1 MEPLGALGFT
11 LDIAMNRAPKTLLAL
26 MVAAAVAAGQSA
38 APTPT
43 PAASADTSAAAAP
56 GDAQTAVLSDH
67 PSAPV
72 PPPTS
77 GFEVPERSV
86 SPEVA
91 RALSLGMPKYNPP
104 TPTPV
109 AANQPQDVL
118 EADKPKNEIKRLP
131 SYVVHD
137 SRPPVFRDRD
147 LYTKD
152 GLVSLSYKL
161 HPGLALGNLAGLND
175 PTAYDVFLE
184 DERLANMADLKDT
197 ARAIAAGG
205 DNAEGEYI
213 LQQTQDTFMRPD
225 QGFIWNGPGGG
236 VNGGGGGK

>member
-1 MEPLGALGFT
+1 
-11 LDIAMNRAPKTLLAL
+11 
-26 MVAAAVAAGQSA
+26 
-38 APTPT
+38 
-43 PAASADTSAAAAP
+43 
-56 GDAQTAVLSDH
+56 
-67 PSAPV
+67 
-72 PPPTS
+72 
-77 GFEVPERSV
+77 
-86 SPEVA
+86 
-91 RALSLGMPKYNPP
+91 MPKYSPP

-109 AANQPQDVL
+109 AATQPLDVP

-175 PTAYDVFLE
+175 ATAYDVFLE